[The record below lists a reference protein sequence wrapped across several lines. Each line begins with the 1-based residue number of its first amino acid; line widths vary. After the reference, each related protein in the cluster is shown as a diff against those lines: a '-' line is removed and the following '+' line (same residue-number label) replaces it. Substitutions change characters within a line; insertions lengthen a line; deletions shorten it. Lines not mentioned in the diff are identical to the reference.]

1 MKPRRSSPHVR
12 PPTPQ
17 LALSLRPTPLTAL
30 PAKDRASVVALL
42 ARLLL
47 EAARGRPESEVAD
60 AG

>member
-1 MKPRRSSPHVR
+1 MKPRRSCPYVP

-17 LALSLRPTPLTAL
+17 LALSLRPTPVTAL

-47 EAARGRPESEVAD
+47 EAARARPESEDGD
-60 AG
+60 AE

>member
-1 MKPRRSSPHVR
+1 MKPRRSSPHSR

-30 PAKDRASVVALL
+30 TAKDRASVVALL

-47 EAARGRPESEVAD
+47 EAAPRPPESEDAD